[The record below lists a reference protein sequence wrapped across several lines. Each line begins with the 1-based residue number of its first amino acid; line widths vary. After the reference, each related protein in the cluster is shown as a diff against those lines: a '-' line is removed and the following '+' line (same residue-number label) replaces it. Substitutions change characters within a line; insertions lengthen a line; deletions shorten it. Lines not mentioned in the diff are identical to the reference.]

1 MQGVFGAESRPVGVE
16 ASLED
21 TGGPVRVPSG
31 TAPGYRHRDTGALWN
46 VGNSGYSWGST
57 FDGNNGMH
65 LSFRATWLHPNDSYH
80 RAYGFQLR
88 CLSE

>member
-1 MQGVFGAESRPVGVE
+1 MVLFLSR
-16 ASLED
+16 SRD
-21 TGGPVRVPSG
+21 DVPSLFCYRP
-31 TAPGYRHRDTGALWN
+31 APGYRHRDTGALWN

-65 LSFRATWLHPNDSYH
+65 LSFRVTWLHSNDSYH

>member
-1 MQGVFGAESRPVGVE
+1 MGG
-16 ASLED
+16 
-21 TGGPVRVPSG
+21 TGGPVRVSSG

-65 LSFRATWLHPNDSYH
+65 LSFRTT
-80 RAYGFQLR
+80 
-88 CLSE
+88 